1 VVNDVEGLERIRFLT
16 SHPSYMTDNILRA
29 VAELPKVMP
38 QIEVPIQAGDDTVL
52 ENMKRGYTAD
62 QYRRLVYR
70 IRELVP
76 DAAVHCD
83 IIVGF
88 PGETAAQFQKTVD
101 ILAELELD
109 KIHLARYS
117 PRPTTVSA
125 RRMEDDVP
133 EEEKRRRF
141 HIIEQLQKE
150 ISERKMLRWR
160 GEMVD
165 VLVEETHKGRWRGRN
180 PQGKLVFF
188 DDPRDLMGQMV
199 KVNVTYTG
207 PWSMS
212 GVLVDEGRGA
222 AVVEQIPLTVI

>member
-1 VVNDVEGLERIRFLT
+1 
-16 SHPSYMTDNILRA
+16 
-29 VAELPKVMP
+29 
-38 QIEVPIQAGDDTVL
+38 
-52 ENMKRGYTAD
+52 
-62 QYRRLVYR
+62 
-70 IRELVP
+70 
-76 DAAVHCD
+76 
-83 IIVGF
+83 
-88 PGETAAQFQKTVD
+88 
-101 ILAELELD
+101 
-109 KIHLARYS
+109 
-117 PRPTTVSA
+117 
-125 RRMEDDVP
+125 MEDDVP